1 MISIETQVMIY
12 QMKFEFFDE
21 KPFFLNSCQKKFNK
35 EFGKIWNVYATIQ
48 KFYQRDFIRKISP
61 QDIVQSANGWS

>member
-1 MISIETQVMIY
+1 MTSIETQVMIY
-12 QMKFEFFDE
+12 QMKFEFIVE

-48 KFYQRDFIRKISP
+48 KFYQRD
-61 QDIVQSANGWS
+61 